1 MRDITGLA
9 KAALTLTVHKG
20 NAVCMSKE
28 LHEYMQR
35 LCDHNK
41 VVVPKKQA
49 ELFKQFATDERRAQA
64 YQQIVNTQQS
74 ILKDWEETSGIADI
88 MEKPVQIPNA
98 RVGKPYTFTF
108 DAEALGIPGIAYFEL
123 ANLDATGLSYDSET
137 ATLSGIPTA
146 AGEYR
151 LHFRFRHKLSADDAE
166 LSQKELPLI
175 INADPKSLWKDEPSN
190 RNDAYWKEDSDKMQK
205 PMTDKMLAIAS
216 KRGRSHAHE
225 GKFRDDDF
233 KAAQLAGDWGI
244 IALADGA
251 GSAKFSRRGSLIACE
266 SVVSHFSEG
275 LTPEQWAALED
286 AILANA
292 AESTGDTQ
300 KALSQQVL
308 EHMVKA
314 AMGAHNAIAKE
325 ATASEAKLKDYST
338 TLMFALLKKFPFG
351 YFITSFWVG
360 DGGIGIYSKERNE
373 VQILGAP
380 DGGEFAGQTRFLTMP
395 EVFKSAD
402 FYNRFSIKTVPD
414 FTALVLMT
422 DGITDPKFSTDANLG
437 RIEKWNE
444 LWEDLSGK
452 NEDGAA
458 VSLDAEN
465 EQVADELLSWLDFWS
480 PGNHDDRTI
489 AILF

>member
-1 MRDITGLA
+1 
-9 KAALTLTVHKG
+9 
-20 NAVCMSKE
+20 MSKE
-28 LHEYMQR
+28 IRDYWQR
-35 LCDHNK
+35 LCDTNG
-41 VVVPKKQA
+41 VAIPKKQA
-49 ELFKQFATDERRAQA
+49 ELFKHFSTDDRRTQA
-64 YQQIVNTQQS
+64 YQQILTTQQS
-74 ILKDWEETSGIADI
+74 ILKDWKETSGISDI

-98 RVGKPYTFTF
+98 RVGKPYSYTL
-108 DAEALGIPGIAYFEL
+108 EAAGLGLADVAYFEL
-123 ANLDATGLSYDSET
+123 ANLEQTGLSYDADT
-137 ATLSGIPTA
+137 KMLSGTPIA

-151 LHFRFRHKLSADDAE
+151 LHFRFRHKLSAEDSE
-166 LSQKELPLI
+166 LSQKEIPLI
-175 INADPKSLWKDEPSN
+175 INADPKSLWKDEPSDQ
-190 RNDAYWKEDSDKMQK
+190 NDAYWKGD
-205 PMTDKMLAIAS
+205 TDTLRQSIAGKTLAIAS

-233 KAAQLAGDWGI
+233 KAATLPGDWGI

-266 SVVSHFSEG
+266 SVVHHFSEG
-275 LTPEQWAALED
+275 MTPEQWIELEE

-292 AESTGDTQ
+292 AGTTEDTQ

-308 EHMVKA
+308 EHMAKA

-325 ATASEAKLKDYST
+325 ATTSEAALKDYST
-338 TLMFALLKKFPFG
+338 TLMFALLKKFPDG

-360 DGGIGIYSKERNE
+360 DGGIGIYSKDRGE

-395 EVFKSAD
+395 EVFKSPD
-402 FYNRFSIKTVPD
+402 FYNRFSIKMVSD

-437 RIEKWNE
+437 RIEKWHE
-444 LWEDLSGK
+444 LWDDLGGK
-452 NEDGAA
+452 NEDGAG
-458 VSLDAEN
+458 VSLDAAN